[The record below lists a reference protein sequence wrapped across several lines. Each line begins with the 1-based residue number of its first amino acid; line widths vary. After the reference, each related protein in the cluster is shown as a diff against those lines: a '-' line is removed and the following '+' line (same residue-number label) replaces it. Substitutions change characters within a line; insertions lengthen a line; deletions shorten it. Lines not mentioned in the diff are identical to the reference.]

1 MKYDFITIGGLT
13 RDISFFTDQGIF
25 IKNPQDILRQELLAF
40 EYGDKIKVDHFHY
53 SYGGGA
59 ANSAVCLA
67 NFSLKVACLSI
78 VGDDDNAKFIIKNLE
93 TKKVDTSLIKKSK
106 GEESGTSFILVD
118 PSGERII
125 FSQRGANKNLNLN
138 SSDISK
144 LNSCENIYIASLAG
158 SWKDNLKKIFSSF
171 DLERQR
177 VFWNPGMTQL
187 LNGVGPIKSFIKR
200 TTVLAMNKDEALQL
214 IYSSNLANSY
224 PEKYLNK
231 AENLIKII
239 YSLGPKVAVVTLGKE
254 GVVAYD
260 GKKIYRRDIIKRK
273 KVVDTTGIGDVFNS
287 TFAAGYVLYKGDINK
302 ALSLALRNAAA
313 KVSKLGA
320 QSGLITMKDIRK

>member
-40 EYGDKIKVDHFHY
+40 EYGDKIKVDQFHY

-67 NFSLKVACLSI
+67 NFSLKVACLGV
-78 VGDDDNAKFIIKNLE
+78 VGDDDNSKYIIKNLLSR
-93 TKKVDTSLIKKSK
+93 KVDISLIKKSP

-125 FSQRGANKNLNLN
+125 FSQRGANRKLNLE
-138 SSDISK
+138 SSDVSK
-144 LNSCENIYIASLAG
+144 LKSADNIYIASLAG
-158 SWKDNLKKIFSSF
+158 NWKKDLNKIFSSLN
-171 DLERQR
+171 LERQQ

-187 LNGVGPIKSFIKR
+187 LNGVIPIKSFIKK

-214 IYSSNLANSY
+214 IYSSNLADSY

-231 AENLIKII
+231 AENLAKLV
-239 YSLGPKVAVVTLGKE
+239 YAFGPKVVVITLGKE

-260 GKKIYRRDIIKRK
+260 GQQMYRRDILKRK

-287 TFAAGYVLYKGDINK
+287 SFAAGYVLYKSDINK
-302 ALSLALRNAAA
+302 SLSLALRNAAA
-313 KVSKLGA
+313 KVSNLGA
-320 QSGLITMKDIRK
+320 QSGLITIKDIKK